1 MTSTASLDE
10 PTDEDPIE
18 WQLTPSNSGLLQG
31 LLGFSWSIFGGFV
44 ALLFAGSLALLLE
57 GRVAASSTQLTLIA
71 GSGVAGLLVLGW
83 LLSLLSRSNTGRAF
97 LRVRLPEPSDPERSV
112 VEHAPLWH
120 LVVLAGLGAL
130 VHAAGFALAIGLER
144 SSFWYLVPIGGVYV
158 AIVSLRWWLP
168 TTGRLTDDRLLVTSF
183 PHERTSGRRWFGEFE
198 TTHELK
204 RSPAAESNWMIRRWG
219 LGDTTIVWIARS
231 DGGGPV
237 LAAMPT
243 ECVDRL
249 EAWLHGQSSSRR
261 TRRR

>member
-1 MTSTASLDE
+1 MTAAESTDD
-10 PTDEDPIE
+10 PIDDDPIE
-18 WQLTPSNSGLLQG
+18 WQLTPSNSRLLQG

-57 GRVAASSTQLTLIA
+57 GRVATGSTQLTLIT
-71 GSGVAGLLVLGW
+71 GSGIAGLLVFGW
-83 LLSLLSRSNTGRAF
+83 LLSVLSRSNTGRAF

-144 SSFWYLVPIGGVYV
+144 SSFWYLIPIGAVYV

-168 TTGRLTDDRLLVTSF
+168 TTGRLTPTHLWVTSF
-183 PHERTSGRRWFGEFE
+183 PRGGTSGRRWVGEFE

-204 RSPAAESNWMIRRWG
+204 RSPAAESNWTIRSWT
-219 LGDTTIVWIARS
+219 LDDTTIVWITRG
-231 DGGGPV
+231 DGDGPV
-237 LAAMPT
+237 LAAMPS

-249 EAWLHGQSSSRR
+249 QAWLQGQSASRSR
-261 TRRR
+261 